1 MKVTKPRDVSAKAI
15 GKSLVAGSLGMP
27 ADLAQM
33 AMMAQPGAMM
43 SPTVR
48 EAADQM
54 PLTSEKI
61 AQSMD
66 VDTESP

>member
-1 MKVTKPRDVSAKAI
+1 
-15 GKSLVAGSLGMP
+15 MP

-66 VDTESP
+66 VDTESPEFLTWLRPRTWTSRF

>member
-1 MKVTKPRDVSAKAI
+1 
-15 GKSLVAGSLGMP
+15 MP

-33 AMMAQPGAMM
+33 AMMVQPGAMM

-48 EAADQM
+48 EAADKM

-66 VDTESP
+66 VDTESPDLQQPAPWRNVQDSRIG